1 MAKWN
6 PLALKLV
13 MWLMGILIAAGSAAG
28 FIGGSFFQFDQS
40 FGVTASV
47 AGIAF
52 GAGLMIAGFDPI
64 ANVSWV
70 RALVIYAIL
79 QVVYQLFAWISIG
92 RFDLIPFVIAII
104 AGALAP
110 LPLFLCMRKNLPVFP
125 HRRAGFAG
133 APALFPADEIL
144 LKSLHATHGARTA
157 RVRRPGG
164 ASPTGHDRIAVLG

>member
-1 MAKWN
+1 VAKWN

-70 RALVIYAIL
+70 RALIIYAIL
-79 QVVYQLFAWISIG
+79 QLVYQLFAWISIG
-92 RFDLIPFVIAII
+92 RFDVIPFVIAII
-104 AGALAP
+104 AGALLVVLYP
-110 LPLFLCMRKNLPVFP
+110 NKPELWM
-125 HRRAGFAG
+125 AGTMKMPSG
-133 APALFPADEIL
+133 M
-144 LKSLHATHGARTA
+144 GGGMAR
-157 RVRRPGG
+157 
-164 ASPTGHDRIAVLG
+164 SKM

>member
-70 RALVIYAIL
+70 RALIIYAIL
-79 QVVYQLFAWISIG
+79 QIVYQLFAWISIG

-104 AGALAP
+104 AGALLVVLYP
-110 LPLFLCMRKNLPVFP
+110 NKPELWM
-125 HRRAGFAG
+125 AGT
-133 APALFPADEIL
+133 
-144 LKSLHATHGARTA
+144 LKMPSGMGGGMAR
-157 RVRRPGG
+157 
-164 ASPTGHDRIAVLG
+164 SKM